1 MYIICPEHQVS
12 WQFFHLQ
19 KVQLLRDEN
28 KAVLILSQHYTRFS
42 PLDGQEEDGGTS
54 GEKRLIH
61 KALVKS
67 LMLHTTL
74 TGLMLHTT
82 LVCCRLL

>member
-1 MYIICPEHQVS
+1 MQLLRRVFIV
-12 WQFFHLQ
+12 Q

-28 KAVLILSQHYTRFS
+28 KAVFILSQHYNFLTRFS
-42 PLDGQEEDGGTS
+42 PLDGQEEEGGTS
-54 GEKRLIH
+54 GEKRLMH
-61 KALVKS
+61 KAFVKS